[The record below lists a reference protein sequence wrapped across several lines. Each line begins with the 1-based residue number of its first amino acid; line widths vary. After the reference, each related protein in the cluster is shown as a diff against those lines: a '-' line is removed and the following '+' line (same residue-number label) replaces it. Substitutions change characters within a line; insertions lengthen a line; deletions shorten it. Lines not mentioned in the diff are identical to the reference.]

1 MNKSLAIG
9 TVAGLIGFAATAPAA
24 VVVSPINNQP
34 LNATVND
41 LDLDGNGTTD
51 FQVSYFN
58 LSDALLVGQTP
69 TNLVASINLDTQV
82 RVYSFNDPITAT
94 DPTVQSISITN
105 LVGAGECYVGVNFL
119 HGELQQVAWLRF
131 NYPTATPTDGLLVAA
146 AWQDVAGD
154 PIRAGEVPEPAGL
167 LLCLSGAAA
176 WSTGRRWRMG
186 HATGTR

>member
-24 VVVSPINNQP
+24 VIVSPIDNQS
-34 LNATVND
+34 LNAPVND
-41 LDLDGNGTTD
+41 LDLDGDGTTD
-51 FQVSYFN
+51 FQVSYAN
-58 LSDALLVGQTP
+58 ASDDFLTGQTA
-69 TNLVASINLDTQV
+69 TNLVAGDTQV
-82 RVYSFNDPITAT
+82 RVYSFNDPIAAT
-94 DPTVQSISITN
+94 DPTGQSISITN

-119 HGELQQVAWLRF
+119 HGELQHVAWLRF
-131 NYPTATPTDGLLVAA
+131 NYPTATREEGRLVAA

-176 WSTGRRWRMG
+176 WSTGRRWRTR